1 MGILEPKLYIYKAP
15 ESTFAHFYF
24 FTTNILVHLKK
35 GFYVE
40 KTQT

>member
-1 MGILEPKLYIYKAP
+1 MGILEPKLYIYMAP
-15 ESTFAHFYF
+15 ESTFAHLYF
-24 FTTNILVHLKK
+24 FYNKHLKK